1 MLRLILE
8 NRTARDYTTIIDVC
22 GDVAAT
28 HWNSIELRLLS
39 VCETY
44 QGVLTAV
51 SIHIFWQVSGK
62 VRFITCVVLGSD
74 SVAIYRAIFM
84 KIAAFPATCV
94 PGLKL

>member
-1 MLRLILE
+1 M
-8 NRTARDYTTIIDVC
+8 C

-39 VCETY
+39 VCETFW
-44 QGVLTAV
+44 GVFTAI

-94 PGLKL
+94 PGLKVTG